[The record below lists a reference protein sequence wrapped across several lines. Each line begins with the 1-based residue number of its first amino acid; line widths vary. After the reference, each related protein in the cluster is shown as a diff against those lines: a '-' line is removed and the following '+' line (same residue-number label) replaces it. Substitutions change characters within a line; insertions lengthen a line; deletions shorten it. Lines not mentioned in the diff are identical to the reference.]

1 MLKFKIIL
9 ADRNDNSPTFDLVHY
24 THDISES
31 KKEYMFDI
39 MPASDKDM
47 GDNANIT
54 LVLIVVCLIYCNMFD
69 YNKYIII

>member
-24 THDISES
+24 THEISES

-54 LVLIVVCLIYCNMFD
+54 LVFILRILYFNMFD

>member
-24 THDISES
+24 THEISES

-54 LVLIVVCLIYCNMFD
+54 LVFILRILYYNMFD